1 VTSAITSHTI
11 RVLGKDIPVR
21 TELTEEHVRRVEAF
35 VNARVE
41 KVAGSASAVDSMA
54 IAVLAM
60 MNLAEECIAL
70 SGELDACRDGRER
83 LSLMLARLDAIE

>member
-1 VTSAITSHTI
+1 VTGAIASHTI

-21 TELTEEHVRRVEAF
+21 TVLNEEHVRRVEAF

-41 KVAGSASAVDSMA
+41 KVSGNAAVVDSMA
-54 IAVLAM
+54 VAVLAM

-70 SGELDACRDGRER
+70 SGELDACREGRDR
-83 LSLMLARLDAIE
+83 LSLILERLDSVR